1 MYKVH
6 KSAKAEEDLTDIWVY
21 SLQEWGIEQADKY
34 VDELNAGFARLETN
48 PKLGKSR
55 DDLRP
60 GYFSLVL
67 NEHIAYYIIS
77 QSVVRIVRVLHSQM
91 DPDRHL

>member
-6 KSAKAEEDLTDIWVY
+6 KSTKAEEDLTGIWLY

-34 VDELNAGFARLETN
+34 VDELNVGFARLETN
-48 PKLGKSR
+48 PEPGRSR

-60 GYFSLVL
+60 GYLSLLL

-77 QSVVRIVRVLHSQM
+77 QSVVRIVRVLHSSM